1 LAKALNISGVLALK
15 DSGGWELTKK
25 ARGKSHSVRPVSKR
39 PPVWCKYRPEEV
51 EALVAK
57 LAKEG
62 HPPTEIGVLLRDQH
76 GIPLAKPITGKSITQ
91 ILRDAELEPALPED
105 FENLLRKAARLRAH
119 LQKNPKD
126 VHNKRALQLVDAR
139 IYKLMKYYKR
149 EEVLPPDWKYE
160 AKAVSFV

>member
-1 LAKALNISGVLALK
+1 MAKALNISGVLALK

-25 ARGKSHSVRPVSKR
+25 ARGKSHSIRPVSKR

-105 FENLLRKAARLRAH
+105 FENLLKNAARLRAH

-126 VHNKRALQLVDAR
+126 VHNKRALQLVEAK

>member
-25 ARGKSHSVRPVSKR
+25 ARGKSHSIRPVSKR

-105 FENLLRKAARLRAH
+105 FESLLKKAARLRAH

-126 VHNKRALQLVDAR
+126 VHNKRALQLVEAK

>member
-139 IYKLMKYYKR
+139 IYKLMSFWS
-149 EEVLPPDWKYE
+149 VLKKTGSSTSPLI
-160 AKAVSFV
+160 